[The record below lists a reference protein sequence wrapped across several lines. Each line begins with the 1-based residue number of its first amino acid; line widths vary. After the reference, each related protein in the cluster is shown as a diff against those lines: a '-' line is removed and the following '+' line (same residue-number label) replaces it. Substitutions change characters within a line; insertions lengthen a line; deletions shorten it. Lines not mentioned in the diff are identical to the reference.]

1 MTTEPQT
8 AAPAQLFVPAYVI
21 DAFIDSGY
29 KSTDYALAEILDN
42 SIEAGAKNIH
52 IMIVQA
58 IERRIRSVWQVDKIA
73 VFDDGCGMA
82 PDLLSKVLTFGFGTH
97 IRQTKTIGKD
107 ALGRMGKYGVGLP
120 NSSISQCDETNVYS
134 WQTPDS
140 IHVSTLSIPKIRN
153 DEMQGPSVAVP
164 TSLPKFLTDIMAANG
179 IPMPQTGTVVLWKD
193 LKRITWLRSST
204 VIDHIERTIGRI
216 YRKFIHD
223 KKVRIT
229 VSVFKENEY
238 DKPFIPL
245 REMRVNDPLF
255 LMEGSLAHD
264 LLDSEKGPIEGTLFK
279 PYVPLELDG
288 KDHFTVPVEQPDGS
302 VIDAKVTFRFT
313 ITDPALRRP
322 PYGGNSRLGNLAA
335 ENWGISICRSGRELQ
350 TVRGWVHESDP
361 RNRWW
366 GCEIDFPPALDELFG
381 VTNSKQSAT
390 QLEAFGNNFDVDE
403 FVARFQED
411 WALTHPKEEP
421 RVFTVGDILQQL
433 QHDKDLSWVKLF
445 ILYVFGNAKK
455 TMRERIDRMKE
466 ISGRSA
472 VRGGKKQPAESP
484 SDGASREKNPL
495 GKDVGNIAGKDL
507 ETKPPV
513 TDPADQEA
521 LTREMT
527 ENERYASEEERLE
540 DIRNFK
546 RWLESEEQVL
556 FRVSNTGS
564 SSFFDGYYN
573 EMAQRIVVQLNSD
586 HPAYKNIF
594 EMISFLSEDED
605 IGDETINDNKN
616 KMVLLRKSLAL
627 LLFAWISYERKGL
640 LTENQR
646 IMARRAREGWGQK
659 LEELLMELNKSQSN
673 EGD

>member
-73 VFDDGCGMA
+73 VFDDGCGMG

-120 NSSISQCDETNVYS
+120 NSSISQCDETSVYS

-164 TSLPKFLTDIMAANG
+164 ASLPKFLTDIMAANG
-179 IPMPQTGTVVLWKD
+179 IPMPQTGTVVLWED

-238 DKPFIPL
+238 DKSFIPL

-335 ENWGISICRSGRELQ
+335 ENCGISICRSGRELQ

-421 RVFTVGDILQQL
+421 STTF
-433 QHDKDLSWVKLF
+433 VK
-445 ILYVFGNAKK
+445 
-455 TMRERIDRMKE
+455 
-466 ISGRSA
+466 
-472 VRGGKKQPAESP
+472 
-484 SDGASREKNPL
+484 
-495 GKDVGNIAGKDL
+495 
-507 ETKPPV
+507 
-513 TDPADQEA
+513 
-521 LTREMT
+521 
-527 ENERYASEEERLE
+527 
-540 DIRNFK
+540 
-546 RWLESEEQVL
+546 
-556 FRVSNTGS
+556 
-564 SSFFDGYYN
+564 
-573 EMAQRIVVQLNSD
+573 
-586 HPAYKNIF
+586 
-594 EMISFLSEDED
+594 
-605 IGDETINDNKN
+605 
-616 KMVLLRKSLAL
+616 
-627 LLFAWISYERKGL
+627 
-640 LTENQR
+640 
-646 IMARRAREGWGQK
+646 
-659 LEELLMELNKSQSN
+659 
-673 EGD
+673 